1 MRTALSIALTAL
13 LTACLTKVP
22 AMTPEETKRIKQVTA
37 RPSTRCVGRYLIDLP
52 EAFVMNSESKGAEVD
67 GVKIVDVRP
76 MNKAQFELALADREA
91 DLRKEHIIGEQTSSL
106 DAVHPLPGNTGVVF
120 DRSESGELAAYR
132 TLELH
137 GWKDGYSIEMRINS
151 RDLTKAKRLYSGE
164 TRDTDTPQKLA
175 HLLKVYHR
183 VRGRSNDQIPTEQG
197 LCFPF
202 GFVVGPAIEGE
213 VGGYLFDLKNSPD
226 VYFRFTENGNLHEE
240 TTLLQRSGQVE
251 GEMNASGT
259 RTIRKGKREIYKLPY
274 EEWLMHGPTP
284 DRVPGTM
291 FTLLGNE
298 VAKGADKPFVK
309 LLMHNGFRVIQPHN
323 LTDKQK
329 EKLGLYSSL
338 ERATLSETEAL
349 AIWDKVSAT
358 LRPRAGAF

>member
-1 MRTALSIALTAL
+1 MRKVLSIALGVL
-13 LTACLTKVP
+13 LTACSTKVP
-22 AMTPEETKRIKQVTA
+22 AMTPEETKRVEQFAA
-37 RPSTRCVGRYLIDLP
+37 RPTTRCVGRYLIDLP
-52 EAFVMNSESKGAEVD
+52 EAFVMNIESKGAQVD
-67 GVKIVDVRP
+67 GMKIVDVRP
-76 MNKAQFELALADREA
+76 MNKTRFDLTLADRETE
-91 DLRKEHIIGEQTSSL
+91 LRKARIIGEQMPSL

-137 GWKDGYSIEMRINS
+137 GWKDGYAIEMRINS

-164 TRDTDTPQKLA
+164 TRDTNTPQKLA
-175 HLLKVYHR
+175 HLLKGYER
-183 VRGRSNDQIPTEQG
+183 IRGRANDEIPTEKG
-197 LCFPF
+197 LCISN
-202 GFVVGPAIEGE
+202 GFIAGPAIEEE
-213 VGGYLFDLKNSPD
+213 VVGYLFDLKDSPD

-251 GEMNASGT
+251 GEMSASGT
-259 RTIRKGKREIYKLPY
+259 KTIRKGKREIGELPY

-298 VAKGADKPFVK
+298 VAEGADKPFVK
-309 LLMHNGFRVIQPHN
+309 LLLYNGFRVVQPRN

-329 EKLGLYSSL
+329 EQLGLYKSL
-338 ERATLSETEAL
+338 ERATLSEVEAL
-349 AIWDKVSAT
+349 AIWDKVTPT
-358 LRPRAGAF
+358 LRPRPGAF